1 MIAGPIFTR
10 EAVVAPRRLPL
21 YLLRLVYGGA
31 LVLLIATAWMV
42 IAGTQVVRNISD
54 LARFGSILLQ
64 ILAPLQLV
72 LLLFVAA
79 TQSASRVAIE
89 KDRQTLILLLMTRM
103 TNVELVVGKMLAS
116 LISVATM
123 LLTAAPIFMLVVLFG
138 GTSFFQ
144 VAWIFAVT
152 VASCLVAASLGT
164 LIGYWREKTFQAL
177 ALVLLAMVFWLGAG
191 EAIRAS
197 TWNLGGFTAQQFG
210 TAVSPLRAL
219 FAAASPDVQ
228 SRLAGEVV
236 PFLAFSL
243 TATALLAGIAV
254 VMVRRW
260 NPSRDVRPG
269 QQEEPF
275 VAGELPASSPDSHAP
290 APKRAGSVSDGPQ
303 SAAFSNDTCS
313 SPLAS
318 DSAAPVGK
326 EIPHRQVWDNPVLWR
341 EMCTWAYGRKIL
353 FIRFAWWLLVAG
365 LGALLWWQVSSGLA
379 TRTTSST
386 AVTIPVVAQ
395 PLAPLLVVALVI
407 LNALAV
413 SSVTQERDG
422 KALDLLQMTDLS
434 PREFLFGKL
443 LGVLYVAA
451 DVIILPLLIFG
462 WLWWNS
468 VVTMENLVFLVLGLL
483 ILDLFVAVLGI
494 HCGMVHGNSRTAIAV
509 SLGTVFFLFLGI
521 LTAML
526 IMVSFTGNVE
536 AQLTP
541 FLAAIVGG
549 AIGLYVALGWNSQS
563 SALVVAAG
571 LLPISMFYCITSLLL
586 KNYGSVMVVL
596 ALAYGF
602 AIVAL
607 TVPKLNEFHFASAG
621 RSRAEADD

>member
-1 MIAGPIFTR
+1 M
-10 EAVVAPRRLPL
+10 PL

-64 ILAPLQLV
+64 MLAPLQLV
-72 LLLFVAA
+72 LMLFVAA

-103 TNVELVVGKMLAS
+103 TNLELVVGKMLAS

-123 LLTAAPIFMLVVLFG
+123 LLTAAPLFMLVVLFG
-138 GTSFFQ
+138 GTSFVQ
-144 VAWIFAVT
+144 VGWIFAVT

-197 TWNLGGFTAQQFG
+197 TWTPGGLTGSQIGA
-210 TAVSPLRAL
+210 AISPLRAL

-228 SRLAGEVV
+228 SRLAGEVF

-243 TATALLAGIAV
+243 AATVALTGIAV

-260 NPSRDVRPG
+260 NPSRDIRPG

-275 VAGELPASSPDSHAP
+275 VAGDIKPAGSALATPQSP
-290 APKRAGSVSDGPQ
+290 RAGSVSDGTEQ
-303 SAAFSNDTCS
+303 AMSSATTS
-313 SPLAS
+313 SPQAR
-318 DSAAPVGK
+318 
-326 EIPHRQVWDNPVLWR
+326 HRQVWDNPVLWR

-353 FIRFAWWLLVAG
+353 FIRLAWWLLVAS
-365 LGALLWWQVSSGLA
+365 LGALLWWQVSSGIA
-379 TRTTSST
+379 TRTTGST
-386 AVTIPVVAQ
+386 AVTVPAVAQ
-395 PLAPLLVVALVI
+395 PLAPLMIVALVI

-434 PREFLFGKL
+434 PREFLLGKL

-451 DVIILPLLIFG
+451 DVIVLPLLICV
-462 WLWWNS
+462 WLWWS
-468 VVTMENLVFLVLGLL
+468 RVLTGENLVFLGLGLL
-483 ILDLFVAVLGI
+483 ILNLFVAVLGI

-521 LTAML
+521 VTVML

-563 SALVVAAG
+563 TALVVACG
-571 LLPISMFYCITSLLL
+571 FLPLSMFYCITSLLL

-621 RSRAEADD
+621 RSRAETDE